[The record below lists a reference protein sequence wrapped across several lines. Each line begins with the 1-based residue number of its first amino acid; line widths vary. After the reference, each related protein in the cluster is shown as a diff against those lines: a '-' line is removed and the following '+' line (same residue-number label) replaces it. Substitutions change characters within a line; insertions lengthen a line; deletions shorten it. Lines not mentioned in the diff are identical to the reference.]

1 MSKEKKKIDFKK
13 LLQTDIKDLNI
24 GKLKNLKK
32 KKVKERQKKVK
43 VISFDIGTYYIKAV
57 VGTYYKDNLTIENYY
72 KIKTPIDSVVDG
84 EIKKE
89 KILANALK
97 SFLKENS
104 IKVKYGTCTTNSSLI
119 INREVIIPK
128 VEEEELETVVR
139 YEIQQYLPINLD
151 DYILQVKVINEIFSD
166 EGIKLNIRAIA
177 YPNKI
182 AIKYYNLLKEIDL
195 KPYVLDVNYNAI
207 NKFVNYIEIGNFNN
221 KSQNIICMV
230 DFGHSSI
237 TVNIYKNGKIDFT
250 RIIKSGGKDIE
261 TLLADNDDFHINMRE
276 SKIENDKFICLD
288 VNEYLSNEIKETID
302 EWLEKVEKIIN
313 YYNNKN
319 LNNNVECIYIF
330 GGASS
335 INGFEKYFASKLGID
350 SKKVNNIN
358 KSTFNSKDD
367 GKDIDE
373 YINAIGALIRS
384 Y

>member
-1 MSKEKKKIDFKK
+1 M
-13 LLQTDIKDLNI
+13 
-24 GKLKNLKK
+24 
-32 KKVKERQKKVK
+32 
-43 VISFDIGTYYIKAV
+43 
-57 VGTYYKDNLTIENYY
+57 
-72 KIKTPIDSVVDG
+72 
-84 EIKKE
+84 
-89 KILANALK
+89 
-97 SFLKENS
+97 
-104 IKVKYGTCTTNSSLI
+104 
-119 INREVIIPK
+119 
-128 VEEEELETVVR
+128 
-139 YEIQQYLPINLD
+139 
-151 DYILQVKVINEIFSD
+151 
-166 EGIKLNIRAIA
+166 
-177 YPNKI
+177 
-182 AIKYYNLLKEIDL
+182 
-195 KPYVLDVNYNAI
+195 
-207 NKFVNYIEIGNFNN
+207 
-221 KSQNIICMV
+221 
-230 DFGHSSI
+230 
-237 TVNIYKNGKIDFT
+237 
-250 RIIKSGGKDIE
+250 
-261 TLLADNDDFHINMRE
+261 LADNDDFHINMRE